1 MASRLNP
8 YIMTRIVR
16 TLIVLAAG
24 TGLLGSTLPASAA
37 GMPFLKGLTTV
48 GTVASTVPGNGDVN
62 PYGVAVVPHSIGHL
76 HRGWVLVSNFNAASN
91 LQGTGTTI
99 TQISPAGKAS
109 LFAQVDP
116 AHLPGRCPGGVGLT
130 TALSV
135 LSSGWVIVGSLPTS
149 DGTPATAKAGCL
161 LVLDSRGRVRETISD
176 TVINGP
182 WDMTASEHGNSAD
195 LFVTNVLNGT
205 VAAGGGVVNRG
216 TVVRIQLRL
225 PRDGNTLPVASRP
238 VVIGSGFPERSD
250 PAALVVGPTGLT
262 LDRRGNTLYV
272 ADTVSNRISSISD
285 ASTRTSTASTGAE
298 VTSGGHLNSPLGLA
312 LAPNGDL
319 LSVNAADGLIVETTP
334 AGAQVA
340 TMALDVTGTPP
351 GSGTLFGL
359 AVSPDRTGV
368 YFVDDGTNT
377 LNILH

>member
-1 MASRLNP
+1 
-8 YIMTRIVR
+8 MTRISR
-16 TLIVLAAG
+16 TLIILAAG
-24 TGLLGSTLPASAA
+24 ASLLGTALPASAA
-37 GMPFLKGLTTV
+37 PTPFLNSLTTV
-48 GTVASTVPGNGDVN
+48 GTVASTVPGNRDIN
-62 PYGVAVVPHSIGHL
+62 PYGVALVPHSTGHL

-135 LSSGWVIVGSLPTS
+135 LTSGWVIVGSLPTS
-149 DGTPATAKAGCL
+149 DGTAATAKTGCL
-161 LVLDSRGRVRETISD
+161 LVLDSHGRVRETITD
-176 TVINGP
+176 KAINGP
-182 WDMTASEHGNSAD
+182 WDMTASEHGNTAD

-205 VAAGGGVVNRG
+205 VAAGGGVINRG
-216 TVVRIQLRL
+216 TVVRIRLRL
-225 PRDGNTLPVASRP
+225 PRDGDSLPVASRP
-238 VVIGSGFPERSD
+238 VVIGSGFAEHSD

-262 LDRRGNTLYV
+262 LGRDGSTLYV
-272 ADTVSNRISSISD
+272 ADTASNRISAIPN
-285 ASTRTSTASTGAE
+285 ASTRTHTAFTGAN
-298 VTSGGHLNSPLGLA
+298 VTSGGHLNNPLGLA
-312 LAPNGDL
+312 LAPNGHV
-319 LSVNAADGLIVETTP
+319 LSVNAADGQIVETTP

-340 TMALDVTGTPP
+340 TMTLDATGTPP

-359 AVSPDRTGV
+359 AVTPDNTGV